1 MMNDDTARSIFFW
14 GVGGEGEI
22 IFYALGEIKN
32 G

>member
-1 MMNDDTARSIFFW
+1 MMIQLGVYFFG